1 MCVCVC
7 VCVRARFLS
16 LFVCVCVYARA
27 RVRIV
32 CLFGAVYDVFGAAG
46 VEADDPLHRWDPGVE
61 GGVEEAPRHLRM
73 RVDMRCS
80 LLY

>member
-1 MCVCVC
+1 MNLL
-7 VCVRARFLS
+7 A
-16 LFVCVCVYARA
+16 
-27 RVRIV
+27 
-32 CLFGAVYDVFGAAG
+32 AVDDAFGAAG

-80 LLY
+80 LLYFACMLAQFCA